1 MVSQLTATNGPAPPA
16 LVARLNGL
24 RPHLAA
30 NIKGQGQVLD
40 RVCSVLTR
48 GELGMAHPR
57 RPKGSFLFVGPT
69 GTGKTETTNV
79 FTDYLFDGAK
89 PLRFDMSE
97 YQLQKSVDK
106 LIGENASDT
115 GLLGRA
121 LRGLTHGT
129 LLFDEV
135 EKAHPLVLDLFLQIL
150 EDSRITLATGEILDL
165 RGFYVVCTSNIG
177 SAESMRMESAPFA
190 SVERTV
196 LMRVREQLRPEL
208 VGRVN
213 EIVVFA
219 RLDYATQ
226 RAICEGMIAA
236 ELLRLQ
242 ALGHVVEAGSD
253 VVEFLVRA
261 GYHRMLGARPMRGT
275 VERGIQD
282 AVAQSLLT
290 GKSGNGRLIAETAGG
305 RLQLAERTSGQE
317 F

>member
-1 MVSQLTATNGPAPPA
+1 MVSQLTATNGHAPPA

-30 NIKGQGQVLD
+30 NIKGQGHVLD
-40 RVCSVLTR
+40 RVCSVLIR

-57 RPKGSFLFVGPT
+57 RPRGSFLFVGPT

-79 FTDYLFDGAK
+79 FTDYLFGGAK
-89 PLRFDMSE
+89 PIRFDMSE

-106 LIGENASDT
+106 LIGENASDP

-121 LRGLTHGT
+121 LRGVSRGT

-150 EDSRITLATGEILDL
+150 EDARITLATGEVLDL
-165 RGFYVVCTSNIG
+165 SGFYIVCTSNIG
-177 SAESMRMESAPFA
+177 SSESMRMESAPFA

-219 RLDYATQ
+219 RLDYITQ
-226 RAICEGMIAA
+226 RAICEDMIAA
-236 ELLRLQ
+236 EVVRLHV
-242 ALGHVVEAGSD
+242 LGHAIEVGTS
-253 VVEFLVRA
+253 VVEFLVRT
-261 GYHRMLGARPMRGT
+261 GYHRTFGARPMRQV
-275 VERGIQD
+275 VERCLQE
-282 AVAQSLLT
+282 AVADDLLT
-290 GKSGNGRLIAETAGG
+290 GHAGSGLLAVDCRSSRVYLVKSVRHD
-305 RLQLAERTSGQE
+305 
-317 F
+317 